1 MRRKKSKVDSRKL
14 KARRCR
20 IAAAKSQGA
29 RRQSKQLIPVEIRGL
44 DAMFPYLGLPIPKAP
59 HFVVTE
65 RYMRQDVKPTLKE
78 IKRYPALT
86 HRLTGLRVSQL
97 LVSVEQAAKIA
108 VVLEALPIPW
118 EASQDEMVRAFSTLP
133 DRLRRWLY
141 VEVCGH
147 CESRVPSPESR
158 ESPEAR

>member
-20 IAAAKSQGA
+20 IAAAKSEGA
-29 RRQSKQLIPVEIRGL
+29 MRQSKQLIPVEIRVP
-44 DAMFPYLGLPIPKAP
+44 DAIISLGLPIPKAP

-65 RYMRQDVKPTLKE
+65 RYIRQGAKPTLKE
-78 IKRYPALT
+78 IKRHPALT

-118 EASQDEMVRAFSTLP
+118 EASQDEMVRALSTLP